1 MLAFFAKA
9 AETASDFDS
18 EELADGDFSCL
29 LSSCACSGA
38 QTLLRYAVHHEL
50 LMT

>member
-18 EELADGDFSCL
+18 EELVDGDFGCQ

-38 QTLLRYAVHHEL
+38 RLSFATPHPEL
-50 LMT
+50 HMK